1 MVACLVR
8 LLALFLARGNFIIS
22 RHGLVSF
29 IMFVVNSN
37 GLHGGACKH
46 SPDEVGPGE
55 KTYLMKSSK
64 AVAALRKVVFDKLW
78 LNNLEFYVRFRLMFE
93 VNK

>member
-1 MVACLVR
+1 MNQISIRAYIDIEVSKYYKICL
-8 LLALFLARGNFIIS
+8 GK
-22 RHGLVSF
+22 
-29 IMFVVNSN
+29 IMFVVNTN
-37 GLHGGACKH
+37 GLEVHAKH

-55 KTYLMKSSK
+55 KTYLRKSSK

-93 VNK
+93 VNM